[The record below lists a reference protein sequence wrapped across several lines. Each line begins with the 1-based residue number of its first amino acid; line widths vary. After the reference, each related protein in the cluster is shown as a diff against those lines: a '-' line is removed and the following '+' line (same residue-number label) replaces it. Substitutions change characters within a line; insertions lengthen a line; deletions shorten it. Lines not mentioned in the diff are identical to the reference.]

1 MVGVDVVKLVLVVED
16 ALPVLLLS
24 LVGLL
29 LDGTAAVGEPH
40 LVDLGLQGGLQGA
53 LGVGVL
59 QEEGLDDEGGED
71 VEDEQ
76 HADHV
81 ERDEED
87 PGGFRPCTKDNF
99 DLDSIS
105 RK

>member
-16 ALPVLLLS
+16 TLPVLLLG
-24 LVGLL
+24 LGLL

-59 QEEGLDDEGGED
+59 QQERLDDEGGED

-87 PGGFRPCTKDNF
+87 PGGLRPCTILIWTQSPENTQN
-99 DLDSIS
+99 
-105 RK
+105 